1 MAGDSAGDSAGNST
15 GDSAGDSALAV
26 GDWIEVQWPCH
37 SEQSEPTDAT
47 DGAGYGNRNQRVG
60 VTFLW
65 FKALVAAVRDGKSG
79 RKFLLRFED
88 AEESWNSLR
97 KVQWRQLPKELG
109 SEVIQMTPPDGTV
122 EDETGFVYSFE
133 IENEFLLFCDSLHD
147 RREELGDKSR
157 GDCAYGEA
165 LSGGLVSVLIRREA
179 LPEPEREVYNRLH
192 QRCIQE
198 VPKAWPGWIQK
209 AAGRSGRA
217 RPSQDLRVLQYFE
230 KANFKAHVD
239 SGWACQALIYL
250 NEDFQGG
257 HTEFPNLKARY
268 RPRRGRVLLWRSL
281 CVGFKPAVPGTLDDH
296 PARHVA
302 CEVFNGVKRVVSL
315 HLVLA

>member
-1 MAGDSAGDSAGNST
+1 MD
-15 GDSAGDSALAV
+15 LVPAV
-26 GDWIEVQWPCH
+26 GDWIEVRWPC
-37 SEQSEPTDAT
+37 QSDSADASSASI
-47 DGAGYGNRNQRVG
+47 DPESADAW
-60 VTFLW
+60 LW
-65 FKALVAAVRDGKSG
+65 FKALIVQGG

-88 AEESWNSLR
+88 GGEAWNSLR
-97 KVQWRQLPKELG
+97 KLQWRSLKASSPALREREE
-109 SEVIQMTPPDGTV
+109 SPDETV
-122 EDETGFVYSFE
+122 MDQTGFVHSFE
-133 IENEFLLFCDSLHD
+133 IEEEFLRFCDSLHM

-157 GDCAYGEA
+157 GDAAYGEA

-179 LPEPEREVYNRLH
+179 LPEGERDVYNRLH

-198 VPKAWPGWIQK
+198 VPLAWPGWIQR
-209 AAGRSGRA
+209 AAGKSGRA

-257 HTEFPNLKARY
+257 YTEFPNLGARY
-268 RPRRGRVLLWRSL
+268 RPRRGRVLLWRSI
-281 CVGFKPAVPGTLDDH
+281 CVGFKAAVPGSLEDH

-302 CEVFNGVKRVVSL
+302 CEVFGGVKRVVSL